1 MESISYR
8 YQKASNIEQI
18 LTYPDFMYS
27 YDMLL
32 TVISFAQASD
42 IWNRIRS
49 GLHGRVLESFADF
62 NHTILQSIEDH
73 KMNWRPH
80 QHQQLPPLLLEA
92 PQTNKRE
99 REDNNVIAPPAKR
112 PRVDILHQMRRL
124 TVEDHSHAKRARLSK

>member
-32 TVISFAQASD
+32 TVNSFAQAND

-49 GLHGRVLESFADF
+49 GLQGRVLESFADF
-62 NHTILQSIEDH
+62 NHTILHSIEDH
-73 KMNWRPH
+73 KMNWTPY
-80 QHQQLPPLLLEA
+80 QQQLPLLLDA

-99 REDNNVIAPPAKR
+99 REDNTVIAPQAKR
-112 PRVDILHQMRRL
+112 RRVDILHQMRRL
-124 TVEDHSHAKRARLSK
+124 TVEDHSHAKRVRLSK

>member
-32 TVISFAQASD
+32 TVNSFAQASD

-49 GLHGRVLESFADF
+49 GLQGRVLESFADF
-62 NHTILQSIEDH
+62 NHTILHSIEDH
-73 KMNWRPH
+73 KMNWTPH
-80 QHQQLPPLLLEA
+80 QHQLPLLLDA

-99 REDNNVIAPPAKR
+99 REDNTVIAPPTKR
-112 PRVDILHQMRRL
+112 RRVDILHQMRRL

>member
-18 LTYPDFMYS
+18 LTYPDFMYC

-32 TVISFAQASD
+32 TVNSFAQAHD

-62 NHTILQSIEDH
+62 NHAILQSIEDH
-73 KMNWRPH
+73 KTNWS
-80 QHQQLPPLLLEA
+80 QQQQQPLLLDA
-92 PQTNKRE
+92 PPPTNKRE
-99 REDNNVIAPPAKR
+99 REDNTVIAPPPKR
-112 PRVDILHQMRRL
+112 RKVDIVRQMRRL
-124 TVEDHSHAKRARLSK
+124 TVDDHSHVKRARLTK

>member
-8 YQKASNIEQI
+8 YQKALNIEQI

-32 TVISFAQASD
+32 TVISFAQAND

-49 GLHGRVLESFADF
+49 GLQGRVLESFADF
-62 NHTILQSIEDH
+62 NHTILHSIEDH
-73 KMNWRPH
+73 KMNWTPY
-80 QHQQLPPLLLEA
+80 QHQQQLPLLLDA

-99 REDNNVIAPPAKR
+99 REDNTVIAPQAKR
-112 PRVDILHQMRRL
+112 RRVDILHQMRRL
-124 TVEDHSHAKRARLSK
+124 TVEDHPHAKRARLTK

>member
-32 TVISFAQASD
+32 TVSSFAQAND

-49 GLHGRVLESFADF
+49 GLQGRVLESFADF
-62 NHTILQSIEDH
+62 NHTILHSIEDH
-73 KMNWRPH
+73 KMNWTPY

-99 REDNNVIAPPAKR
+99 REDNNVIAPQAKR
-112 PRVDILHQMRRL
+112 RRVDILHQMRRL
-124 TVEDHSHAKRARLSK
+124 TVEDHSHAKRVRLSK